1 MLNTI
6 DTVIAFAVIM
16 TVLSLLITIVVQMV
30 SAALSLRGKNLAN
43 ALALTFQTID
53 PQLQEQAHSLAAQ
66 ILRDPIFSDSASRSK
81 NRQLR
86 GNAATQAQAMVERA
100 VKNLQVAEAQLK
112 AAGNTDIAATAR
124 ATARRQQAG
133 KALENAQQQLQAA
146 QQAGNMVEDL
156 KVTPNRAKP
165 WGIFSKL
172 RDATAL
178 GSAIRPGEIYRIVHE
193 FADLTKTEA
202 AVRDVCP
209 DVVDAAKSLL
219 ACLVKPDQPAE
230 ESRTKLRVIA
240 HVAKVFPPD
249 QQKAVVDSLANLGAT
264 VERATT
270 QAYDRFQRWFG
281 SAQDRAEQWFQ
292 THVRVV
298 TILCSICAAFVLQL
312 DTADIYR
319 QLRASP
325 ALTQG
330 LAKAAS
336 SVIEEGSKILDPN
349 NAPAHKAYLQLAEKH
364 PEQALS
370 VSLPARTPDEY
381 RQALNA
387 QLTANNVSPAEAK
400 VLLEDYDRLYKSA
413 VEKFEESSRE
423 QVERLRKTASEAGFD
438 FLPVNFLGRWDQS
451 TESNLHGWL
460 RLRRQMDHTFSH
472 LFGIL
477 ATAALL
483 SLGAPFWFN
492 LLKNLTS
499 LRPALANLIEKR
511 PTSAPALP
519 QAPATPPFPS

>member
-53 PQLQEQAHSLAAQ
+53 PQLQSHAHSLTAQ
-66 ILRDPIFSDSASRSK
+66 ILRDPIFSDSAWRTK

-100 VKNLQVAEAQLK
+100 EKNLHVAEAQLR
-112 AAGNTDIAATAR
+112 AVDNTDISATAR
-124 ATARRQQAG
+124 ATARRQQAS
-133 KALENAQQQLQAA
+133 KALERAQQQLQAA
-146 QQAGNMVEDL
+146 NQAGIVVEDL
-156 KVTPNRAKP
+156 KVTPNRATP
-165 WGIFSKL
+165 WGVFSKL

-202 AVRDVCP
+202 VVHDVCP
-209 DVVDAAKSLL
+209 EVVDAAKRLL
-219 ACLVKPDQPAE
+219 ACLARPDQPAE
-230 ESRTKLRVIA
+230 ESRTKLWVIA
-240 HVAKVFPPD
+240 QVAKVFPQD

-298 TILCSICAAFVLQL
+298 TIVCSICAAFILQL

-325 ALTQG
+325 LLTQG

-336 SVIEEGSKILDPN
+336 NVIEEGSKILDPN
-349 NAPAHKAYLQLAEKH
+349 NAPAHQAYLKWAEKH
-364 PEQALS
+364 PEQALT
-370 VSLPARTPDEY
+370 VSTPLRTRDEY
-381 RQALNA
+381 RQALNT
-387 QLTANNVSPAEAK
+387 QLSGNNVSPEEAK
-400 VLLEDYDRLYKSA
+400 TLIEDYDLLYKNA
-413 VEKFEESSRE
+413 VEKFEQSSRE
-423 QVERLRKTASEAGFD
+423 HVERLRKTAS
-438 FLPVNFLGRWDQS
+438 
-451 TESNLHGWL
+451 
-460 RLRRQMDHTFSH
+460 
-472 LFGIL
+472 
-477 ATAALL
+477 
-483 SLGAPFWFN
+483 
-492 LLKNLTS
+492 
-499 LRPALANLIEKR
+499 
-511 PTSAPALP
+511 
-519 QAPATPPFPS
+519 